1 MCTICGHY
9 VRQQARIPS
18 ADIYDMLKKME
29 HRGPDTHGAY
39 LDGQVL
45 RAETVEELEPSFR
58 TDSRIG
64 LGHSRLSIVGRE
76 PLTQPFISCDGELT
90 LIHNGEIYNYQE
102 LKTLLMHDHEI
113 ETSSDSE
120 IIVHLLEEAYEGD
133 LLDAVEKVAA
143 LLDGMFAIAVSDGRS
158 VVVARDPVGKKPV
171 YYIENGPVTYFASEK
186 KALWN
191 GKDEP
196 VRLKPGEIMRIDD
209 DGVHVTPRTELEL
222 PQIDITDFRDAVD
235 TYKDV
240 LLKAVDKRLTGLHES
255 KLGVIFSG
263 GIDSVLVAK
272 LLQQAGKNIICYC
285 TGTENSGDMVAAREV
300 AEDMGLEL
308 VTTVID
314 EPMVEKLLPEVIKD
328 VEESGLLQVE
338 VAIPMYLAARRA
350 AEDDIR
356 VMFTGQAADEIW
368 AGYPWYNDVLRDHGY
383 LRLHEKLW
391 EDLNFLYTD
400 TLEREDKLTMA
411 HSIELRA
418 PYLDRAVIRT
428 AMRTS
433 PRLKIQGPD
442 DHQRKRVHRAAAE
455 ELGVPSYLCFRRKDP
470 AQSGSGIHEIIGRIA
485 ARRLKKHDSELSDRN
500 VELDKGSLY
509 RYGDGEYGEDLS
521 RAFLQGLEEEIKQR
535 FIPPFLEV
543 EPAAV
548 ARQAEPA

>member
-76 PLTQPFISCDGELT
+76 PLTQPFVSCDGELT

-240 LLKAVDKRLTGLHES
+240 LLEAVDKRLTGLHES

-285 TGTENSGDMVAAREV
+285 TGTENSGDMQAAREV

-314 EPMVEKLLPEVIKD
+314 EPMVEDLLPEVIED